1 MKRRFL
7 FLLAWAS
14 GSDGEADNLAPGE
27 YTRVEKQEDLLIQ
40 FEKKNKNI
48 FALEIWASNENIAAA
63 LGYKEAFMDNY
74 TAHDSVSSCEEI
86 LTTEVLTL
94 TTIICTDSEVVTTH
108 YQG

>member
-7 FLLAWAS
+7 FLLAWVA
-14 GSDGEADNLAPGE
+14 GSDSEADNLEPGE
-27 YTRVEKQEDLLIQ
+27 HTRVKKQSDLREQ
-40 FEKKNKNI
+40 FDKGNEHI
-48 FALEIWASNENIAAA
+48 LALEIWASNENIAAA